1 MPSTRPD
8 GLLCVRQ
15 FLYIW
20 RNAPADPSAAERLV
34 PTLDDIDP
42 RCATVMRRPRKN
54 GLIGPGG
61 GQRGNLYTH
70 KGLR

>member
-1 MPSTRPD
+1 LGEARR
-8 GLLCVRQ
+8 GLRVSPTS
-15 FLYIW
+15 
-20 RNAPADPSAAERLV
+20 APADPFAAERRI

-42 RCATVMRRPRKN
+42 RGSIVMRRAQKN
-54 GLIGPGG
+54 GLIGPSG